1 METKSITKDNFARW
15 ISIIALCIGLI
26 NAFMYYWHNIHAN
39 PDTKASVLYFSTR
52 NNNISMD
59 IAFINHGN
67 QYTIIKSANIMV
79 AGMTKKGSLSYNN
92 IFYYLDKKFKIFLI
106 KSDSIFP
113 LILKPGEMYLAKLK
127 APFDLSK
134 FIAEAINNNNDYYP
148 NTVLI
153 GLEIMAI
160 NSKGKLFIVHSICGV
175 IQHGDTPI
183 PNIKLPGLIDLFSQ
197 SKDIRLPQEQQGQ
210 DFPLP

>member
-1 METKSITKDNFARW
+1 MISEDIRKGNFAIL
-15 ISIIALCIGLI
+15 ISTIALCVSLI
-26 NAFMYYWHNIHAN
+26 SAFMYYWHNIHAH
-39 PDTKASVLYFSTR
+39 PDTKAVTFFSSIY
-52 NNNISMD
+52 NNISMN
-59 IAFINHGN
+59 IAFINCGN

-92 IFYYLDKKFKIFLI
+92 LFHYLDNKLNLFLT
-106 KSDSIFP
+106 KSDSTFP

-153 GLEIMAI
+153 GLETMAI

-175 IQHGDTPI
+175 IHNGNTPI
-183 PNIKLPGLIDLFSQ
+183 PNIEFPGLIDLFSE
-197 SKDIRLPQEQQGQ
+197 SKDIRLQQEQQSQ
-210 DFPLP
+210 NFPLP